1 MSVFNENRQTEE
13 VGGGGGSKNFFI
25 MFRINYMDLSKYQ
38 KVELKARNNPLQAF
52 KTDLY

>member
-1 MSVFNENRQTEE
+1 MRTDRLKR
-13 VGGGGGSKNFFI
+13 GGGGCVGSKNFFI

>member
-1 MSVFNENRQTEE
+1 MRTDRLKR
-13 VGGGGGSKNFFI
+13 GGAGGGGSKNFFI